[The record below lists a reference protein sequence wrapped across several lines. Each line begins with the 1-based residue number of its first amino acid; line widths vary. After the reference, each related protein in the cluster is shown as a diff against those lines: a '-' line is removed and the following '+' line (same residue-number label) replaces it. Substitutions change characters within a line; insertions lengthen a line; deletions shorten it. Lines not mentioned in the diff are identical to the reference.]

1 MACGLCVEAVA
12 CDLCAGVAAHGRV
25 ACAATLVA
33 LCAVSRLAGSR
44 RASTDGSNYCVHPTT
59 WNCRQCTNAA
69 IEKSASASASA
80 TSANASSS
88 GIAPNNLELHQCT
101 NAAIEKPSYTT
112 PAAFESNTIFFWLRH
127 NNTGNTRHG
136 L

>member
-12 CDLCAGVAAHGRV
+12 CDLCAGVAAHDRVACGMV

-69 IEKSASASASA
+69 IEKSASFSAKCKV
-80 TSANASSS
+80 
-88 GIAPNNLELHQCT
+88 LVLVQVLQVLQVLMLMLVLVELH
-101 NAAIEKPSYTT
+101 PTT
-112 PAAFESNTIFFWLRH
+112 WNCINVQMLQ
-127 NNTGNTRHG
+127 
-136 L
+136 

>member
-69 IEKSASASASA
+69 IEKSASASA
-80 TSANASSS
+80 TSANANASTS
-88 GIAPNNLELHQCT
+88 GIAPQQPGIASMYKCCNRKTQLHHSCS
-101 NAAIEKPSYTT
+101 I
-112 PAAFESNTIFFWLRH
+112 
-127 NNTGNTRHG
+127 
-136 L
+136 

>member
-12 CDLCAGVAAHGRV
+12 CDLCAGVAAHGMV

-69 IEKSASASASA
+69 IEKSASASA
-80 TSANASSS
+80 TSVNVK
-88 GIAPNNLELHQCT
+88 PNNLELHQCT

-127 NNTGNTRHG
+127 NNAGNR

>member
-12 CDLCAGVAAHGRV
+12 CDLCAGVAAHGMV

-69 IEKSASASASA
+69 IEKSASASA
-80 TSANASSS
+80 TSVNVK
-88 GIAPNNLELHQCT
+88 PNNLELHQCT
-101 NAAIEKPSYTT
+101 NAAIKNKTQLYHSC
-112 PAAFESNTIFFWLRH
+112 SI
-127 NNTGNTRHG
+127 
-136 L
+136 

>member
-59 WNCRQCTNAA
+59 WNCRQCTNAT
-69 IEKSASASASA
+69 IEKSASA
-80 TSANASSS
+80 TSAIS
-88 GIAPNNLELHQCT
+88 IKC
-101 NAAIEKPSYTT
+101 
-112 PAAFESNTIFFWLRH
+112 
-127 NNTGNTRHG
+127 
-136 L
+136 

>member
-12 CDLCAGVAAHGRV
+12 CDLCAGVAAHGMV

-80 TSANASSS
+80 TSANANASTS
-88 GIAPNNLELHQCT
+88 GIAPNNLEL
-101 NAAIEKPSYTT
+101 PSMYKCY
-112 PAAFESNTIFFWLRH
+112 NRKKC
-127 NNTGNTRHG
+127 
-136 L
+136 

>member
-12 CDLCAGVAAHGRV
+12 CDLCAGVAAHGRVACGMV

-80 TSANASSS
+80 TSATSANANASTSR
-88 GIAPNNLELHQCT
+88 IAPNNLEV
-101 NAAIEKPSYTT
+101 PSMYKCC
-112 PAAFESNTIFFWLRH
+112 NRK
-127 NNTGNTRHG
+127 RC
-136 L
+136 